1 MPYLNRP
8 QVLGFFKLIAMR
20 PAKLRNLTFYIFIL
34 YLISSFSCNLSD
46 DTKTLPGGNNYVHE
60 GRCYKYILVN
70 LKDGSN
76 IESCVSEYKYDDNYI
91 TVAQIEELKCEK
103 SIQINEEDKKFFIID
118 NKNEKLLGPFS
129 HANFKVEFDNLQI
142 NKDLFVK

>member
-1 MPYLNRP
+1 
-8 QVLGFFKLIAMR
+8 MR
-20 PAKLRNLTFYIFIL
+20 PAKLRNFTFYIFIL

-46 DTKTLPGGNNYVHE
+46 DTKTLPGGHTYVHE

-91 TVAQIEELKCEK
+91 TVAQIEGCVQAISATRDFSKYT
-103 SIQINEEDKKFFIID
+103 S
-118 NKNEKLLGPFS
+118 LG
-129 HANFKVEFDNLQI
+129 VL
-142 NKDLFVK
+142 